1 MEEAEKPDAEIDDPD
16 IIPDSVGKKR
26 NAEGGDRD
34 SEASHKKRKTLSE
47 SDSSSSSSTSSSS
60 DNDAKGVS
68 VEDKKALLEDKK
80 VSVSSG
86 KAKKDSQTVE
96 PKGRGRGRGR
106 GGPKLLDTSSVKHHI
121 DPILHQQSLDEGDM
135 KDRKQT
141 AKAST
146 RKKR

>member
-1 MEEAEKPDAEIDDPD
+1 MLREVTGIQKRHTR
-16 IIPDSVGKKR
+16 SVKR
-26 NAEGGDRD
+26 SQKVTA
-34 SEASHKKRKTLSE
+34 AVLQAPVLVPTTTPK
-47 SDSSSSSSTSSSS
+47 
-60 DNDAKGVS
+60 AFS

-86 KAKKDSQTVE
+86 KAKKESQTVE

-106 GGPKLLDTSSVKHHI
+106 GGPKLLDTSNVKHHI
-121 DPILHQQSLDEGDM
+121 DPVLHQQSLDEGDM

-141 AKAST
+141 AKVST